1 MSEKKYC
8 RNFVIV
14 QLLLLLCVGPI
25 AFGMEVVS
33 VASDQEVLT
42 TAQQRLQERVTFT
55 CRELPIDTVLMQ
67 LAEQANVDIIK
78 SPKVTGNVTVKITD
92 VPLDEALK
100 NILAA
105 HGWTYV
111 ASENMIRVMPL
122 DERKKEAEQQI
133 IEPHIWQ
140 ITYADVADVAAALK
154 NFVSKDGKIASNKG
168 TNHIIVSDTPSTIK
182 AIDRFI
188 AQIDRQTPQVM
199 VEARIYDITTTEGFE
214 IGVEWHAGRN
224 TPMTSFTDNEREF
237 SRTDSLVSEEDF
249 TERET
254 VWDDVDEYNQHLLH
268 LADPTLPDGTPADG
282 DPGITEHYT
291 PELRSFGVT
300 ETETITQ
307 EDTSWFT
314 NSQGVNLPFRKS
326 KPFVGGTFSKTGGG
340 TLRFGLLNDM
350 IDLEIALSMLKTQI
364 EAKLLANPRVLVLD
378 NETATIKI
386 VKEIPYVE
394 SFQSVGAFSAIASV
408 QFKEV
413 GVQLEVTPHI
423 ARDGMIR
430 LKLKPEFGV
439 EASVK
444 SPGDK
449 ASEAPAVDTR
459 MLETIALVRDG
470 QTVVMGGLR
479 KKELTK
485 SITKVPI
492 LGDIPLLGDLF
503 RYETENEV
511 TNELVVFITPT
522 IVTQHVLSDV
532 EKRQLETTRFPS
544 PGMSKAGT
552 KRENP
557 SDIGSE
563 KTEVAVAE
571 SVEPEEG

>member
-1 MSEKKYC
+1 MSKVDKKYC

-14 QLLLLLCVGPI
+14 QLLLLLCAGPI
-25 AFGMEVVS
+25 GFGVEAAS
-33 VASDQEVLT
+33 VASDKGVLT
-42 TAQQRLQERVTFT
+42 TAQQRLKERVTFT
-55 CRELPIDTVLMQ
+55 CRQLPIDTVLMQ
-67 LAEQANVDIIK
+67 LAEQADVDIIK

-92 VPLDEALK
+92 VPLDEALN

-111 ASENMIRVMPL
+111 PSENMIRVMPL
-122 DERKKEAEQQI
+122 DERKLEKEQEI

-168 TNHIIVSDTPSTIK
+168 TNHIIVRDTPSTIK

-214 IGVEWHAGRN
+214 IGFEWSAGRN
-224 TPMTSFTDNEREF
+224 TPLTSFTENEREF
-237 SRTDSLVSEEDF
+237 TRTDTTDSEIDYMEQAAIWADQSDF
-249 TERET
+249 
-254 VWDDVDEYNQHLLH
+254 DDGLEPSD
-268 LADPTLPDGTPADG
+268 A
-282 DPGITEHYT
+282 GITVHKT
-291 PELRSFGVT
+291 PELTGFT
-300 ETETITQ
+300 ETETDKITK
-307 EDTSWFT
+307 EDASWRLD
-314 NSQGVNLPFRKS
+314 SQGKNLPLRKS

-350 IDLEIALSMLKTQI
+350 IDLDIALSLLKSEI
-364 EAKLLANPRVLVLD
+364 EAKLLANPRVLVLN

-386 VKEIPYVE
+386 VKEIPYVQ

-413 GVQLEVTPHI
+413 GVQLQVTPHI
-423 ARDGMIR
+423 AREGMIR

-439 EASVK
+439 ESTVIE
-444 SPGDK
+444 PGSK
-449 ASEAPAVDTR
+449 AQEAPAVDTR
-459 MLETIALVRDG
+459 VLETVALVRDG

-479 KKELTK
+479 KKQISKNL
-485 SITKVPI
+485 TKVPI
-492 LGDIPLLGDLF
+492 LGDIPLLGELF
-503 RYETENEV
+503 RYETENEI

-532 EKRQLETTRFPS
+532 EERQLETTRYPS

-557 SDIGSE
+557 SDIVSD
-563 KTEVAVAE
+563 KAEVAVAK

>member
-1 MSEKKYC
+1 VEAASEEGH
-8 RNFVIV
+8 
-14 QLLLLLCVGPI
+14 QG
-25 AFGMEVVS
+25 
-33 VASDQEVLT
+33 VLT
-42 TAQQRLQERVTFT
+42 TAQQQLKERVTFT

-67 LAEQANVDIIK
+67 LAEQADVDIIK
-78 SPKVTGNVTVKITD
+78 SPKVTGNVTVKVTD
-92 VPLDEALK
+92 VPLDEALN

-122 DERKKEAEQQI
+122 GERKKEKEQEI
-133 IEPHIWQ
+133 IEPYIWQ

-154 NFVSKDGKIASNKG
+154 DFVSKDGKITSNKG

-188 AQIDRQTPQVM
+188 SQIDRQTPQVM

-214 IGVEWHAGRN
+214 IGVQWSAGRN
-224 TPMTSFTDNEREF
+224 TPLTSFTENERTFE
-237 SRTDSLVSEEDF
+237 RTDTLESETDYVDQQ
-249 TERET
+249 T
-254 VWDDVDEYNQHLLH
+254 VWDDQLEWEKHLLH
-268 LADPTLPDGTPADG
+268 LADPITYPVDGVPA
-282 DPGITEHYT
+282 DPGITENKKPALTGYT
-291 PELRSFGVT
+291 IT
-300 ETETITQ
+300 ETESITK
-307 EDTSWFT
+307 EDDSWRLDST
-314 NSQGVNLPFRKS
+314 GTNLPFRTS
-326 KPFVGGTFSKTGGG
+326 KPFVGGTFTQTGGG

-350 IDLEIALSMLKTQI
+350 IDLDIALTMLKSEI

-386 VKEIPYVE
+386 VKEIPYVQ
-394 SFQSVGAFSAIASV
+394 SFQSVGAISTIASV
-408 QFKEV
+408 QFKDV
-413 GVQLEVTPHI
+413 GVQLQVTPHI
-423 ARDGMIR
+423 AREGMIR

-439 EASVK
+439 ESSVIE
-444 SPGDK
+444 PGSK
-449 ASEAPAVDTR
+449 AQEAPAVDTR
-459 MLETIALVRDG
+459 ILETVALVRDS

-479 KKELTK
+479 KKQVSKNL
-485 SITKVPI
+485 TKVPV

-503 RYETENEV
+503 RYETENEI
-511 TNELVVFITPT
+511 TNELVVFITPS
-522 IVTQHVLSDV
+522 IVTQHELSDV
-532 EKRQLETTRFPS
+532 EEMQLETTRYPS

-563 KTEVAVAE
+563 KAEVAVAE